1 MRHRPASKTGPAV
14 ADISISKEYL
24 DLRSRLL
31 AALRRFSESHAVV
44 TVEFAATESRALA
57 QMTAPPMIEA
67 NVEETIENA
76 DE

>member
-1 MRHRPASKTGPAV
+1 M
-14 ADISISKEYL
+14 

-31 AALRRFSESHAVV
+31 AALRRFSEAHAVV
-44 TVEFAATESRALA
+44 MVEFAATESRAIA